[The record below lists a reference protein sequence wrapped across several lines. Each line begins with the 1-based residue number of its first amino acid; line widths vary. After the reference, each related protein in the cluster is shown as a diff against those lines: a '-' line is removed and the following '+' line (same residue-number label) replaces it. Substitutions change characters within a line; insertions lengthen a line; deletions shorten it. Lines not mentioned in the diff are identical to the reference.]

1 MAADSGDIT
10 RPAPSRRPRRP
21 SYVAKKIAAAIEEDM
36 RKTKI
41 TQRGFAV
48 LSPQERRTR
57 IEKRLKEDLGLDQD
71 ELPGA
76 KDYWRYWR
84 KHAVDG

>member
-1 MAADSGDIT
+1 MPDSGDIT
-10 RPAPSRRPRRP
+10 RAAPSRRPRRP

-41 TQRGFAV
+41 TRQGFDV

-57 IEKRLKEDLGLDQD
+57 IEKRLLQDLGLSKD
-71 ELPGA
+71 ELPSA

-84 KHAVDG
+84 KQAVDG